1 MLIRVCLWHTDYN
14 DDYDL
19 IINQK
24 GLTPSIFQRLKSQS
38 NKFRSEKTY
47 SSKTAEKQ
55 DNIKKNR
62 YKDIVPCK
70 FHSEQI

>member
-14 DDYDL
+14 NDDL

-24 GLTPSIFQRLKSQS
+24 DLTPSIFQRLKSQS